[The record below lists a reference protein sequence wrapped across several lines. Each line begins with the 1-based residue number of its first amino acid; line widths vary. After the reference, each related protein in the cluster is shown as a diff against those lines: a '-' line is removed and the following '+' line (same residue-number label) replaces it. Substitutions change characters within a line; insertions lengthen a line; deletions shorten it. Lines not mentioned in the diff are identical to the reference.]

1 MVQFTE
7 HQRREV
13 ILNNTEVVCPAL
25 LPEMRLRLTTRHCPL
40 WSMRADELESSG
52 LGDPYWAFAW
62 AGGQGMARFILDH
75 PRLFAGKRVRDIA
88 TGSGIIAIAAA
99 MAGAAPVIAND
110 IDPFCR
116 EATALNAALNQ
127 VAVSFDSEDRIG
139 RPLPEVDVVVAGDIC
154 YEEPLSQRVSAW
166 FQELARGGVEV
177 YVGDPGRATFKRE
190 GLKQLARYRPHDVHD
205 HDDQDVRRARVFK
218 VTGFGELTREKRCE
232 TA

>member
-1 MVQFTE
+1 MVQFKE
-7 HQRREV
+7 HQRRDV
-13 ILNNTEVVCPAL
+13 ILNNTEVVRPAL
-25 LPEMRLRLTTRHCPL
+25 LPEMRLRLATGRCPL

-62 AGGQGMARFILDH
+62 AGGQGMARYILDH
-75 PRLFAGKRVRDIA
+75 PGLFAGKRVMDIA

-99 MAGAAPVIAND
+99 MAGAEHVTAND

-116 EATALNAALNQ
+116 EATALNASLNQ
-127 VAVSFDSEDRIG
+127 VAVSFDPQDRVG
-139 RPLPEVDVVVAGDIC
+139 RPLPGVDVVVAGDIC
-154 YEEPLSQRVSAW
+154 YEEPLSHRVSAW
-166 FQELARGGVEV
+166 FQDLARGGVQV

-190 GLKQLARYRPHDVHD
+190 GLKQVARYHPRDVQE

-218 VTGFGELTREKRCE
+218 VTGAGEITTEKRCE